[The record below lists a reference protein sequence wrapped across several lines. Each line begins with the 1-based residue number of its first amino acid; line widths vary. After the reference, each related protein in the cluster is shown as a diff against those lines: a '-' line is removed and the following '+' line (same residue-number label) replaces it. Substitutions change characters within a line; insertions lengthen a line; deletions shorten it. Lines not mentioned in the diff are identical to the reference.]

1 MSKSNEDR
9 TVMMRSES
17 RKDSGKANAAPVKQ
31 PANPD
36 GRLICLDPSQVDG
49 GKSEVIVPLK
59 GGMDVTVGRGDM
71 STFMVASRK
80 LSRQHARLF
89 SGEGSWGIE
98 DLNSTNG
105 VYVNGHKIST
115 IWLKH
120 KDEVRLG
127 SLAFSFELDRP
138 PAAGQQ
144 AGGRPVPA
152 SHDDDMS
159 ERTMMVGSLG
169 AGKAVLE
176 AVRKVDTP
184 VRLKVEEEEED
195 SDNTGRDWSGLR
207 RTLVIVAVVAVV
219 LAGLGAAGAI
229 WYPIHK
235 KQQFIT
241 QTIDH
246 SAQVRKRVIDRAAQ
260 FAAGNQTM
268 SFDQDLNDLAE
279 TIADS
284 GRLLASEP
292 NAMLADSTA
301 RMKFLTFE
309 REFLPLLGK
318 GDIKGMRMLTERLS
332 ADLEATAA
340 RVPADA
346 EHGQAD
352 GLLVVRELAKL
363 ARILIDFRV
372 LSLEYPQVSKLAPAQ
387 PKRERIQALD
397 AAKLDF
403 TRIRRETNRYL
414 SVDYV
419 VFNTAVKTVE
429 ERDLALL
436 NQWKEFLGSN
446 PG

>member
-1 MSKSNEDR
+1 MTKSNEDR
-9 TVMMRSES
+9 TVMMRDAG
-17 RKDSGKANAAPVKQ
+17 RKDSAGANAAATRQ
-31 PANPD
+31 AANPD

-49 GKSEVIVPLK
+49 GKSEIVVPLK
-59 GGMDVTVGRGDM
+59 GGKDVTVGRGDT
-71 STFMVASRK
+71 STFIVASRK

-105 VYVNGHKIST
+105 VYVNGHKVTT

-138 PAAGQQ
+138 PAGVQQ
-144 AGGRPVPA
+144 VGSRPVPV
-152 SHDDDMS
+152 SRDDDMS

-195 SDNTGRDWSGLR
+195 GAEHDSSGLR
-207 RTLVIVAVVAVV
+207 RKLILGAVVAVI
-219 LAGLGAAGAI
+219 LAGLGGGAAI

-235 KQQFIT
+235 KQQIT
-241 QTIDH
+241 AQTIER
-246 SAQVRKRVIDRAAQ
+246 SAHIRKRVIDRAAQ
-260 FAAGNQTM
+260 VAAGSQTVN
-268 SFDQDLNDLAE
+268 FDQDLNELAE
-279 TIADS
+279 AMAES

-292 NAMLADSTA
+292 NAVLADSTA
-301 RMKFLTFE
+301 RMKFLSFE
-309 REFLPLLGK
+309 REFPPLLAK
-318 GDIKGMRMLTERLS
+318 GDIKGMRTLVERL
-332 ADLEATAA
+332 ATDVEALTAG
-340 RVPADA
+340 VPASA
-346 EHGQAD
+346 EHGQTD
-352 GLLVVRELAKL
+352 GLLAVRELTKL
-363 ARILIDFRV
+363 TRILIDFRA
-372 LSLEYPQVSKLAPAQ
+372 LSLEFPQVSKLAPAQ
-387 PKRERIQALD
+387 PKRDRIQSLD

-419 VFNTAVKTVE
+419 VFNTAVKAVE

-436 NQWKEFLGSN
+436 NQWKELLGSN

>member
-1 MSKSNEDR
+1 
-9 TVMMRSES
+9 MMRDDG
-17 RKDSGKANAAPVKQ
+17 RKESGKMNAAATRQ
-31 PANPD
+31 ATNPD
-36 GRLICLDPSQVDG
+36 GRLICLDPAQVDG

-59 GGMDVTVGRGDM
+59 GGKEVTVGRGDT

-105 VYVNGHKIST
+105 VYVNGHKVST

-144 AGGRPVPA
+144 GGNRPAPV
-152 SHDDDMS
+152 SRDDDMS

-184 VRLKVEEEEED
+184 VRLKVEEEEDDGAEHD
-195 SDNTGRDWSGLR
+195 SSGLR
-207 RTLVIVAVVAVV
+207 RKLVLGAVVAVI
-219 LAGLGAAGAI
+219 LAGLGGGAAV

-235 KQQFIT
+235 KQQFLT
-241 QTIDH
+241 QTVER
-246 SAQVRKRVIDRAAQ
+246 SAQIRKRVIDRAAQ
-260 FAAGNQTM
+260 VAAGSQTVN
-268 SFDQDLNDLAE
+268 FDQDLNELAE
-279 TIADS
+279 AIAES
-284 GRLLASEP
+284 GRLLAAEP
-292 NAMLADSTA
+292 NAALADSTA

-309 REFLPLLGK
+309 RELPPLLAK
-318 GDIKGMRMLTERLS
+318 GDIKGMRTLVERLAS
-332 ADLEATAA
+332 DVEAAA
-340 RVPADA
+340 ALVPANA
-346 EHGQAD
+346 EHGQTD
-352 GLLVVRELAKL
+352 GLLVVRELTKL
-363 ARILIDFRV
+363 TRILIDFRA
-372 LSLEYPQVSKLAPAQ
+372 LSLEFPTVSKLAPAQ

-403 TRIRRETNRYL
+403 TRIRRETNRFL

-419 VFNTAVKTVE
+419 VFNTAVKAVE

-436 NQWKEFLGSN
+436 NQWKELLGSN

>member
-1 MSKSNEDR
+1 M
-9 TVMMRSES
+9 
-17 RKDSGKANAAPVKQ
+17 NAAATRQ
-31 PANPD
+31 ATNPD

-59 GGMDVTVGRGDM
+59 GGKDVTVGRGDT
-71 STFMVASRK
+71 STFMISSRK

-105 VYVNGHKIST
+105 VYVNGHKVST

-127 SLAFSFELDRP
+127 SLAFSFELDSP
-138 PAAGQQ
+138 PAAGHQS
-144 AGGRPVPA
+144 GSRPV
-152 SHDDDMS
+152 SVNRDDDMS

-184 VRLKVEEEEED
+184 VRLKVEEEEDDAAEHD
-195 SDNTGRDWSGLR
+195 STGLR
-207 RTLVIVAVVAVV
+207 RKLVLGAVVAVI
-219 LAGLGAAGAI
+219 LAGLGGGAAV

-235 KQQFIT
+235 KQQFVT
-241 QTIDH
+241 QTVER
-246 SAQVRKRVIDRAAQ
+246 SAQIRKRVIDRASQ
-260 FAAGNQTM
+260 VAAGSQTIN
-268 SFDQDLNDLAE
+268 FDQDLNELAE
-279 TIADS
+279 AMAES
-284 GRLLASEP
+284 GRLLAAEP
-292 NAMLADSTA
+292 NAALADGTA

-309 REFLPLLGK
+309 RELPPLLAK
-318 GDIKGMRMLTERLS
+318 GDIKGMRTLAERLAS
-332 ADLEATAA
+332 DIEAVAA
-340 RVPADA
+340 QVPANA
-346 EHGQAD
+346 EHGQTD
-352 GLLVVRELAKL
+352 GLLVVRELTKL
-363 ARILIDFRV
+363 TRILIDFRA
-372 LSLEYPQVSKLAPAQ
+372 LSLEFPTVSKLAPAQ

-419 VFNTAVKTVE
+419 VFNSAVKAVE

-436 NQWKEFLGSN
+436 NQWKELLGSN

>member
-1 MSKSNEDR
+1 MSKPNEDR
-9 TVMMRSES
+9 TVMMRDDG
-17 RKDSGKANAAPVKQ
+17 RKDSAKGGPVPVKQ
-31 PANPD
+31 PAIPD

-49 GKSEVIVPLK
+49 NAGEVVVPLK
-59 GGMDVTVGRGDM
+59 GSQDVTVGRGEA
-71 STFMVASRK
+71 STYMVASRK

-89 SGEGSWGIE
+89 SGEGTWGIE

-105 VYVNGHKIST
+105 VYVNGHKVST

-127 SLAFSFELDRP
+127 SLAFRFELDCP

-144 AGGRPVPA
+144 GVNRPMPL
-152 SHDDDMS
+152 SRDDDMS

-176 AVRKVDTP
+176 AVRKIDTP
-184 VRLKVEEEEED
+184 VKLKVEEEDD
-195 SDNTGRDWSGLR
+195 SDGADEGSSGLR
-207 RTLVIVAVVAVV
+207 RMLVRISIVVVV
-219 LAGLGAAGAI
+219 LGALGGAGAV
-229 WYPIHK
+229 WYPMHK
-235 KQQFIT
+235 KQQFVT
-241 QTIDH
+241 QTTER

-260 FAAGNQTM
+260 FAAGNSAV
-268 SFDQDLNDLAE
+268 SFDQDLNELAE
-279 TIADS
+279 ALADS

-292 NAMLADSTA
+292 NAIMADSAA
-301 RMKFLTFE
+301 RMKFLSFE

-318 GDIKGMRMLTERLS
+318 GDIKGMRMLTDRLGS
-332 ADLEATAA
+332 DLEAIST

-346 EHGQAD
+346 EHGQTD
-352 GLLVVRELAKL
+352 GLLIVRELAKL
-363 ARILIDFRV
+363 ARILIDFRA

-387 PKRERIQALD
+387 PKRERIQSLD

-419 VFNTAVKTVE
+419 VFNSAVKTVE

>member
-1 MSKSNEDR
+1 
-9 TVMMRSES
+9 MMRDDG
-17 RKDSGKANAAPVKQ
+17 RKESGKMNAAATRQ
-31 PANPD
+31 ATNPD

-59 GGMDVTVGRGDM
+59 GGKDVTVGRGDT

-105 VYVNGHKIST
+105 VYVNGHKVST

-127 SLAFSFELDRP
+127 SLAFSFELDSP

-144 AGGRPVPA
+144 GGSRPVPVNR
-152 SHDDDMS
+152 DDDMS

-184 VRLKVEEEEED
+184 VRLKVEEEEDDAAEHD
-195 SDNTGRDWSGLR
+195 STGLR
-207 RTLVIVAVVAVV
+207 RKLVLGAVVAVI
-219 LAGLGAAGAI
+219 LAGLGGGAAV

-235 KQQFIT
+235 KQQFLT
-241 QTIDH
+241 QTVER
-246 SAQVRKRVIDRAAQ
+246 SAQIRKRVIDRASQ
-260 FAAGNQTM
+260 VAAGSQTVN
-268 SFDQDLNDLAE
+268 FDQDLNELAE
-279 TIADS
+279 AIAES
-284 GRLLASEP
+284 GRLLATEP
-292 NAMLADSTA
+292 NAALADGTA

-309 REFLPLLGK
+309 RELPPLLAK
-318 GDIKGMRMLTERLS
+318 GDIKGMRTLAERLAS
-332 ADLEATAA
+332 DIEAVAA
-340 RVPADA
+340 QVPANA
-346 EHGQAD
+346 EHGQTD

-363 ARILIDFRV
+363 TRILIDFRA
-372 LSLEYPQVSKLAPAQ
+372 LSLEFPTVSKLAPAQ

-419 VFNTAVKTVE
+419 VFNTAVKAVE

-436 NQWKEFLGSN
+436 NQWKELLGSN

>member
-1 MSKSNEDR
+1 
-9 TVMMRSES
+9 MMRDAG
-17 RKDSGKANAAPVKQ
+17 RKDSGGASAAVTRQ
-31 PANPD
+31 AANPD

-49 GKSEVIVPLK
+49 GKSEIVVPLK
-59 GGMDVTVGRGDM
+59 GGKDVTVGRGDT
-71 STFMVASRK
+71 STFIVASRK

-105 VYVNGHKIST
+105 VYVNGHKVTT

-138 PAAGQQ
+138 PAGIQQ
-144 AGGRPVPA
+144 GGSRPAPVGR
-152 SHDDDMS
+152 DDDMS

-176 AVRKVDTP
+176 AVRKIDTP

-195 SDNTGRDWSGLR
+195 GAEYDSSGLR
-207 RTLVIVAVVAVV
+207 RKLILGAAVVVI
-219 LAGLGAAGAI
+219 LAGLGGGAAI

-235 KQQFIT
+235 KQQIT
-241 QTIDH
+241 AQTIER
-246 SAQVRKRVIDRAAQ
+246 SAHIRKRVIDRAAQ
-260 FAAGNQTM
+260 VAAGSQTVN
-268 SFDQDLNDLAE
+268 FDQDLNELAE
-279 TIADS
+279 AMAES

-292 NAMLADSTA
+292 NAVLADSTA
-301 RMKFLTFE
+301 RMKFLSFE
-309 REFLPLLGK
+309 REFPPLLAK
-318 GDIKGMRMLTERLS
+318 GDIKGMRTLVERLA
-332 ADLEATAA
+332 ADVEALAA
-340 RVPADA
+340 GVPANA

-352 GLLVVRELAKL
+352 GLLAVRELTKL
-363 ARILIDFRV
+363 TRILIDFRA
-372 LSLEYPQVSKLAPAQ
+372 LSLEFPQVSKLAPAQ
-387 PKRERIQALD
+387 PKRDRIQALD

-419 VFNTAVKTVE
+419 VFNTAVKAVE

-436 NQWKEFLGSN
+436 NQWKELLGSN